1 MKKLFT
7 IIALS
12 LGICFGGVAFADDIG
27 TGGATEATAAEV
39 ATTTAVEVAPEAPA
53 AEVLDTGTTAWM
65 MTAAALV
72 IMMCIPGLAMFY
84 AGMVN
89 TKNVLSVFSQ
99 FFATAGVVSIL
110 WIVFGYSI
118 ATDTTGMEEGVFNLH
133 SFVGGTGA
141 LFLAHLTPD
150 SVVGGM
156 PESVLITFLLSFA
169 IITPAIVAGGFAERM
184 KFVSAILF
192 LALWFTLVYAP
203 VSHMVWGGPGSLMA
217 NWGVLD
223 FAGGTAVHI
232 NSGIAALAACL
243 VIGKRKGYLQHP
255 MPPHNLTICLVGAG
269 FVWLGWFGFNV
280 GSAVAVNGTAGM
292 AMLNTQIGA
301 CTGVL
306 GWMIVEWIKNGR
318 PSALGLASGAL
329 AGLVG
334 ITPGCAFV
342 GPIGAIVTGL
352 ITGAVCFFFVSVV
365 KRKFG
370 YDDTLDVFGL
380 HGIGGM
386 VGAILTGILCVP
398 AFGGTEDVVIATQV
412 IAQFKGVIFTIVYGF
427 VISWIILKVIDKTI
441 GLRVD
446 AETESIG
453 LDQSEHSENAY
464 NL

>member
-12 LGICFGGVAFADDIG
+12 LGICFGGVAFADDIV
-27 TGGATEATAAEV
+27 TGDATEVVVAVVGDAGTEVAAE
-39 ATTTAVEVAPEAPA
+39 PA

-65 MTAAALV
+65 MTSAALV

-133 SFVGGTGA
+133 SFIGGTGA

-150 SVVGGM
+150 NIVGGM
-156 PESVLITFLLSFA
+156 PESVLITFLMSFA

-192 LALWFTLVYAP
+192 LALWFTFVYAP

-301 CTGVL
+301 CSGVL

-342 GPIGAIVTGL
+342 GPIGAVIVGL
-352 ITGAVCFFFVSVV
+352 MTGAVCFFFVSVV

-398 AFGGTEDVVIATQV
+398 AFGGTENVQIVSQV
-412 IAQFKGVIFTIVYGF
+412 IAQFKGVLFTIVYGF
-427 VISWIILKVIDKTI
+427 VVSWIILKAIDKTI

-446 AETESIG
+446 AETESVG

>member
-1 MKKLFT
+1 MKKLF
-7 IIALS
+7 IVLLLGLS
-12 LGICFGGVAFADDIG
+12 LSGAAFADPVSVETSAAVADV
-27 TGGATEATAAEV
+27 AAATASASD
-39 ATTTAVEVAPEAPA
+39 AAAPA
-53 AEVLDTGTTAWM
+53 ETLDTGTTSWM

-89 TKNVLSVFSQ
+89 AKNVLSVFSQ
-99 FFATAGVVSIL
+99 FFATAGVVTVL
-110 WIVFGYSI
+110 WVVFGYSI
-118 ATDTTGMEEGVFNLH
+118 ATDTTGMEAGVFNLH

-141 LFLAHLTPD
+141 LFLAHLKPD
-150 SVVGGM
+150 NIVNGM

-184 KFVSAILF
+184 KFVSAVLF
-192 LALWFTLVYAP
+192 MALWFSFVYAP
-203 VSHMVWGGPGSLMA
+203 VSHMVWGGDGSLMA

-243 VIGKRKGYLQHP
+243 VIGRRKGYLQSP
-255 MPPHNLTICLVGAG
+255 MPPHNLTICLIGAG
-269 FVWLGWFGFNV
+269 FVWIGWFGFNV
-280 GSAVAVNGTAGM
+280 GSAVAVDGTTGM
-292 AMLNTQIGA
+292 ALLNTQIGA
-301 CTGVL
+301 CAGIL
-306 GWMIVEWIKNGR
+306 GWMTVEWIKNGR

-334 ITPGCAFV
+334 ITPGCAYV
-342 GPIGAIVTGL
+342 GPIGAIMIGL
-352 ITGAVCFFFVSVV
+352 AAGAVCFFFVAVV

-380 HGIGGM
+380 HGVGGI
-386 VGAILTGILCVP
+386 VGAILTGVFCIP
-398 AFGGTEDVVIATQV
+398 ALGGSKDVEVLPQL
-412 IAQFKGVIFTIVYGF
+412 IAQFKGVAFTIVYCF
-427 VISWIILKVIDKTI
+427 VISWILLKLIDKTI

-453 LDQSEHSENAY
+453 LDQSEHYETAY
-464 NL
+464 NP

>member
-1 MKKLFT
+1 MKRTLFA
-7 IIALS
+7 IFAL
-12 LGICFGGVAFADDIG
+12 CFGLFLSGAALADPVSL
-27 TGGATEATAAEV
+27 EASSAV
-39 ATTTAVEVAPEAPA
+39 VEVGADAAAPVAESA

-72 IMMCIPGLAMFY
+72 IMMCVPGLAMFY

-89 TKNVLSVFSQ
+89 AKNTLSVFSQ
-99 FFATAGVVSIL
+99 FFATAGVVCVL
-110 WIVFGYSI
+110 WVAFGYSI
-118 ATDTTGMEEGVFNLH
+118 ATDTTGMEKGVFNLH

-141 LFLAHLTPD
+141 LFLAHLKPGN
-150 SVVGGM
+150 VVSGM
-156 PESVLITFLLSFA
+156 PESVLITFLMSFA

-192 LALWFTLVYAP
+192 MALWFSLVYAP

-232 NSGIAALAACL
+232 NSGVAALAACL

-255 MPPHNLTICLVGAG
+255 MPPHNLTICLAGAG

-280 GSAVAVNGTAGM
+280 GSAVAVNGTTGM
-292 AMLNTQIGA
+292 AMLNTQVGA
-301 CTGVL
+301 CAGVL
-306 GWMIVEWIKNGR
+306 GWMLVEWIKNGR

-334 ITPGCAFV
+334 ITPGCAYV
-342 GPIGAIVTGL
+342 GPVGAIVIGL
-352 ITGAVCFFFVSVV
+352 AAGAVCFFFVAVV
-365 KRKFG
+365 KRRFG

-380 HGIGGM
+380 HGVGGM
-386 VGAILTGILCVP
+386 VGAILTGVFCVP
-398 AFGGTEDVVIATQV
+398 ALGGTEDVVIATQLV
-412 IAQFKGVIFTIVYGF
+412 AQVKGVLFTIVYGF
-427 VISWIILKVIDKTI
+427 VISWIILKLIDKTI

-446 AETESIG
+446 AETETVG
-453 LDQSEHSENAY
+453 LDQSEHSEKAY